1 MNFEEK
7 IVDLLKEVKV
17 LWKLEQE
24 IRDQAINNKVV
35 EDLLKKVPH
44 QGLDII
50 NGVTGEVTRVYK

>member
-24 IRDQAINNKVV
+24 IREQQINNDVV
-35 EDLLKKVPH
+35 EKLLKK
-44 QGLDII
+44 LDYLRK
-50 NGVTGEVTRVYK
+50 GSE

>member
-7 IVDLLKEVKV
+7 IVNLLKEVKV

-35 EDLLKKVPH
+35 EDLLKK
-44 QGLDII
+44 LDKLR
-50 NGVTGEVTRVYK
+50 GQK

>member
-24 IRDQAINNKVV
+24 IREQQINNDVV
-35 EDLLKKVPH
+35 EKLLKK
-44 QGLDII
+44 LDHLRK
-50 NGVTGEVTRVYK
+50 GDD

>member
-24 IRDQAINNKVV
+24 IREQTINNAVV
-35 EDLLKKVPH
+35 ENLLRKLDLLRKG
-44 QGLDII
+44 QD
-50 NGVTGEVTRVYK
+50 

>member
-24 IRDQAINNKVV
+24 IREQQINNDTV
-35 EDLLKKVPH
+35 EKLLKK
-44 QGLDII
+44 LDHLRKG
-50 NGVTGEVTRVYK
+50 ND

>member
-24 IRDQAINNKVV
+24 IRDQDTNNKVV
-35 EDLLKKVPH
+35 EDLLKK
-44 QGLDII
+44 LDKLR
-50 NGVTGEVTRVYK
+50 GQK

>member
-24 IRDQAINNKVV
+24 IREQQTNNDAIVA
-35 EDLLKKVPH
+35 LLKK
-44 QGLDII
+44 LD
-50 NGVTGEVTRVYK
+50 NLRKE

>member
-35 EDLLKKVPH
+35 EDLLKK
-44 QGLDII
+44 LDKLR
-50 NGVTGEVTRVYK
+50 GQK